1 VTSPQASALHWRT
14 ELPELEAAQVRELL
28 AADEAGLD
36 LPRGGEH
43 LLAVRDGVVGYA
55 HLDTAGD
62 QLGNQVAELV
72 VHPAFR
78 RQGIGGEMLSLLAG
92 RARPLR
98 IWSHRDH
105 PGAARLA
112 ERQGFE
118 RVRALHRMG
127 MDFGPD
133 EFAEPVL
140 PDGVRLR
147 TFVPGQDEEALV
159 EVNARAFSWHPEQG
173 GLTVQDVL
181 DTEKEAWF
189 DPAGFFLA
197 IGPDEK
203 ILGYH
208 WTKVHPD
215 STGEVYV
222 VGVDPDAQGGGLGKA
237 LTLAGLR
244 HLRRLGL
251 PRVTLYVESDNAP
264 AITVY
269 AKLGFQ
275 LLDVGVQY
283 AR

>member
-1 VTSPQASALHWRT
+1 MLAS
-14 ELPELEAAQVRELL
+14 
-28 AADEAGLD
+28 DEAGID
-36 LPRGGEH
+36 LPAGGEH

-55 HLDTAGD
+55 HVDTAGD

-72 VHPAFR
+72 VHPDHR
-78 RQGIGGEMLSLLAG
+78 RQGVGEQLLTAVAE

-112 ERQGFE
+112 GKLGFQ
-118 RVRALHRMG
+118 RVRELHRMG
-127 MDFGPD
+127 MDFGAE

-147 TFVPGQDEEALV
+147 AFVTGQDEQAV
-159 EVNARAFSWHPEQG
+159 VAVNARAFSWHPEQG
-173 GLTVQDVL
+173 GLTVDDVRA
-181 DTEKEAWF
+181 TEREDWF

-197 IGPDEK
+197 VDAQDEVV
-203 ILGYH
+203 GFH

-222 VGVDPDAQGGGLGKA
+222 VGVDPAAQGGGLGKA

-244 HLRRLGL
+244 HLRGLGL
-251 PRVTLYVESDNAP
+251 PRVILYVESDNTV
-264 AITVY
+264 AIAVY
-269 AKLGFQ
+269 RKLGFG
-275 LLDVGVQY
+275 LLDAGVQY

>member
-1 VTSPQASALHWRT
+1 MTELVWRT
-14 ELPELEAAQVRELL
+14 SLSELEAAQVRELL
-28 AADEAGLD
+28 ASDEAHID
-36 LPRGGEH
+36 MPSGGEH
-43 LLAVRDGVVGYA
+43 LLAVQDGVVGYA
-55 HLDTAGD
+55 NLDTAGD

-72 VHPAFR
+72 VHPGFR
-78 RQGIGGEMLSLLAG
+78 RQGIGEQLLTAVAE
-92 RARPLR
+92 RAQPVR

-112 ERQGFE
+112 GKHGFE

-133 EFAEPVL
+133 EFAEPQL
-140 PDGVRLR
+140 PEGVRLR
-147 TFVPGQDEEALV
+147 TFVPGQDEEAMV
-159 EVNARAFSWHPEQG
+159 AVNARAFSWHPEQG
-173 GLTVQDVL
+173 GLTVQDVR
-181 DTEKEAWF
+181 DTEQEGWF

-197 IGPDEK
+197 VDAADR
-203 ILGYH
+203 ILGFH

-244 HLRRLGL
+244 HLRGLGL
-251 PRVTLYVESDNAP
+251 PRVILYVESDNAP
-264 AITVY
+264 AIAVY
-269 AKLGFQ
+269 AKLGFR

>member
-1 VTSPQASALHWRT
+1 MT
-14 ELPELEAAQVRELL
+14 ELVWRPTLSELETAQVRELL
-28 AADEAGLD
+28 ASDEAGID
-36 LPRGGEH
+36 LPAGGEH

-55 HLDTAGD
+55 HVDTAGD

-72 VHPAFR
+72 VHPDHR
-78 RQGIGGEMLSLLAG
+78 RQGVGEQLLTAVAE

-112 ERQGFE
+112 GKLGFQ
-118 RVRALHRMG
+118 RVRELHRMG
-127 MDFGPD
+127 MDFGAE

-147 TFVPGQDEEALV
+147 AFVTGQDEQAV
-159 EVNARAFSWHPEQG
+159 VAVNARAFSWHPEQG
-173 GLTVQDVL
+173 GLTVDDVRA
-181 DTEKEAWF
+181 TEREDWF

-197 IGPDEK
+197 VDAQDEVV
-203 ILGYH
+203 GFH

-222 VGVDPDAQGGGLGKA
+222 VGVDPAAQGGGLGKA

-244 HLRRLGL
+244 HLRGLGL
-251 PRVTLYVESDNAP
+251 PRVILYVESDNTV
-264 AITVY
+264 AIAVY
-269 AKLGFQ
+269 RKLGFG
-275 LLDVGVQY
+275 LLDAGVQY